1 MAKQRDTPDITTGGK
16 DMENTI
22 TVALVQYENRT
33 GNRIGSCDLCYGP
46 AYKIHEGTLVE
57 TEFGFGKVIETDLIF
72 TGADKLFQML
82 QKNHLQLLIYYYLLF
97 LYFQYSLQTL

>member
-1 MAKQRDTPDITTGGK
+1 
-16 DMENTI
+16 MENTI

-46 AYKIHEGTLVE
+46 ADKIHEGTLVE

-82 QKNHLQLLIYYYLLF
+82 QKSAGKAIKIINVIIPMEYDTEEGEDDGKQDAV
-97 LYFQYSLQTL
+97 SD